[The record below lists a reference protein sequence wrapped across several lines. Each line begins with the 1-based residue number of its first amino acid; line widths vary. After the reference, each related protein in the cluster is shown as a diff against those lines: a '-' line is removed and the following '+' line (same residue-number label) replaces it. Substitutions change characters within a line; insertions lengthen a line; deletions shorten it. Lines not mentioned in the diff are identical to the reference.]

1 MFDTIEDIRQ
11 EESTTGHETR
21 AEANVHDNQA
31 VRAAVAEGLTASAA
45 SSTGDP
51 MNLWGGLMVNE
62 KEKKKR
68 EPKEKK
74 KLSPEE
80 QEKKDFDTDVAKT
93 LGRMWSI
100 LMTESNHW
108 FNFQIFLQGP
118 NKVINM
124 CCHCFLIQDLGFGNK
139 S

>member
-1 MFDTIEDIRQ
+1 MFDKIEDIRQ

-68 EPKEKK
+68 EPKEKQ
-74 KLSPEE
+74 KLSPAE

-93 LGRMWSI
+93 LGRM
-100 LMTESNHW
+100 
-108 FNFQIFLQGP
+108 
-118 NKVINM
+118 
-124 CCHCFLIQDLGFGNK
+124 
-139 S
+139 